1 MPRFPTLFIIFL
13 PRFLTKNNSV
23 SPNNRKIN
31 SSVILSTN
39 NLLFFLFQRPVNQ
52 LFGLHFCFI
61 NICAHLYCFLVLCV
75 LLYHSERRAYMKE
88 AYKASNL
95 PLKDGIINPTFFM
108 EELIDATSKL
118 EVYKEKIKDSKLD
131 SSWFMPTLQQK
142 EALASATLEGTQA
155 TLDGVL
161 INQVTKNDED
171 VNVNEV
177 INYYKATVLGT
188 RTLETHDF
196 SNDFIKNL
204 HTILMS
210 GNVRKPDVIGEYR
223 TQQNYI
229 GKKDPSHSITF
240 TPPVA
245 EDVPDLMDNLIKYIN
260 NPDDRLRPLVRIAI
274 IHAQFET
281 IHPFM
286 DGNGRVGRL
295 LIPMYLFYKK
305 QIELPCFFISEALE
319 KDKVKYYSLLN
330 NIRDK
335 DEWNEWIKFFLDTV
349 AKQCDKYISI
359 ICKINEL
366 YNDHLEKAKQIT
378 KASCIVDLING
389 LYKYPISSTKELAEV
404 TGIPQ
409 SSLNRYLGQL
419 VDSRILYSNNK
430 RKNRTYFYYDL
441 LDIIRS

>member
-1 MPRFPTLFIIFL
+1 
-13 PRFLTKNNSV
+13 
-23 SPNNRKIN
+23 
-31 SSVILSTN
+31 
-39 NLLFFLFQRPVNQ
+39 
-52 LFGLHFCFI
+52 
-61 NICAHLYCFLVLCV
+61 
-75 LLYHSERRAYMKE
+75 MKE

-95 PLKDGIINPTFFM
+95 PLKDGIINPTIFM

-177 INYYKATVLGT
+177 VNYYKATILGI

-245 EDVPDLMDNLIKYIN
+245 ENVPNLMDNLIKYIN

-319 KDKVKYYSLLN
+319 KDKVKYYSLHN